1 MASSFAK
8 DALKICVAQICQN
21 IGWHAVQT
29 CPMDILVDVLQRY
42 IFEIAKSVH
51 QYSCQCT

>member
-21 IGWHAVQT
+21 IGWHAVQAS
-29 CPMDILVDVLQRY
+29 PMDILVDVLQRY
-42 IFEIAKSVH
+42 VFEISKSVH
-51 QYSCQCT
+51 QYSIQCT

>member
-21 IGWHAVQT
+21 IGWHAVQAS
-29 CPMDILVDVLQRY
+29 PMDILVDVLQRY
-42 IFEIAKSVH
+42 VLEIAKSVH
-51 QYSCQCT
+51 QYSIQCT